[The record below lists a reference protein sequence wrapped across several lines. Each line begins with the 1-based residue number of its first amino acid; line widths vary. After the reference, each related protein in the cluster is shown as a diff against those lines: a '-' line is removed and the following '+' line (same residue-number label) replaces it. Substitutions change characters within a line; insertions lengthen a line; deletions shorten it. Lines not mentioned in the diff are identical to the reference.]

1 MKNKLVSITV
11 AAALSLTGVS
21 AYAAPAAK
29 PAAKP
34 ATPLKIGTTDNEGMT
49 TYKGKTVVS
58 GILEYNMVNEAGFPA
73 EFTVDSKSKAMI
85 PKVPKT
91 NYPTQFALDS
101 ENPQIERLKLNKK
114 KCYRIPMTIEIDGYY
129 SSSYEGESDGA
140 NLVKIIKKG
149 TPVLT
154 SCNVG

>member
-1 MKNKLVSITV
+1 MKNKLVSLTI
-11 AAALSLTGVS
+11 AATLALNGIS

-29 PAAKP
+29 PA
-34 ATPLKIGTTDNEGMT
+34 TPLKVGTTDNEGLT
-49 TYKGKTVVS
+49 RYKGKTVVS
-58 GILEYNMVNEAGFPA
+58 GILEYNMVNEARFPA
-73 EFTVDSKSKAMI
+73 EFTVDNKSKAMI
-85 PKVPKT
+85 PKASKT
-91 NYPTQFALDS
+91 NYPTQFALESD
-101 ENPQIERLKLNKK
+101 NPEIERLKLNKK

-140 NLVKIIKKG
+140 NLIEIIKKG